1 MYVLLYVDSNNE
13 PGYIQGTVE
22 EINTRLRTL
31 WMNGDIDRDEW
42 EFRQPWQLLGI
53 ENGGLTPIERVE
65 CSYTPHFAVH

>member
-53 ENGGLTPIERVE
+53 EDEGLTPIERVE
-65 CSYTPHFAVH
+65 CSHTPYFEVH

>member
-42 EFRQPWQLLGI
+42 EYRSPWQMLGI
-53 ENGGLTPIERVE
+53 EDGALTPIERVE
-65 CSYTPHFAVH
+65 CSHTPYFEVH

>member
-42 EFRQPWQLLGI
+42 DFRQPWQMLGI
-53 ENGGLTPIERVE
+53 EDGALTPIESVE
-65 CSYTPHFAVH
+65 CSHTPYFEVH

>member
-42 EFRQPWQLLGI
+42 EFRQPWQMLGI
-53 ENGGLTPIERVE
+53 ESGGLTPIERVE
-65 CSYTPHFAVH
+65 CSHTPYFEVH